1 MAVYHGKPC
10 PRCGEGHSEGDS
22 SCRAGQAS
30 FFDDRLAAWN
40 RYKQEAAAR
49 REGWEAAVLGALYA
63 DDAAAMREAL
73 TAFPECVNVQIHN
86 VVTGGGQQFAFGT
99 TSVVSYFG
107 RSELKQPTTTSNGR
121 RRYMQPGD
129 TALDM
134 ARRMCK
140 REALLQAVRQCG
152 GVCRNMDDGAGDA
165 ETQRAL
171 QKVS

>member
-63 DDAAAMREAL
+63 ADAAAMREAL

-86 VVTGGGQQFAFGT
+86 VVAGGGQRVKYALACAPCRRPIGKIGQQIRENMIFADFRRFWY
-99 TSVVSYFG
+99 VFDV
-107 RSELKQPTTTSNGR
+107 LK
-121 RRYMQPGD
+121 
-129 TALDM
+129 AI
-134 ARRMCK
+134 
-140 REALLQAVRQCG
+140 EAFKKLSG
-152 GVCRNMDDGAGDA
+152 
-165 ETQRAL
+165 
-171 QKVS
+171 